1 MNISHQVT
9 PKKSKYKRAESVEKK
24 SEPRLSS
31 QGLTMNRISPAKT
44 AQAKTLPVNPSPT
57 KEIPARQS
65 LTYDNG
71 DSQETKDLRLEC
83 ERMKTSILI
92 LNK

>member
-1 MNISHQVT
+1 VSTAKTLQAKTI
-9 PKKSKYKRAESVEKK
+9 
-24 SEPRLSS
+24 
-31 QGLTMNRISPAKT
+31 PAKT
-44 AQAKTLPVNPSPT
+44 SPV
-57 KEIPARQS
+57 KEAPKRESI
-65 LTYDNG
+65 TYDNG